1 MVTLKT
7 ANDVASYGEERLA
20 YHIYEGEL
28 DVSPLESHV
37 LKAIINGLKPVRD
50 ELFEEYRSG
59 DPLCYPPDWYDS
71 YVFPLDCAINRCQDE
86 IDERDEDS
94 ESSEW

>member
-7 ANDVASYGEERLA
+7 AEDVQSYGEENLA

-28 DVSPLESHV
+28 DVGSLESHV
-37 LKAIINGLKPVRD
+37 LRAIINGLKPIRN
-50 ELFEEYRSG
+50 ELNEEYLSG

-71 YVFPLDCAINRCQDE
+71 YVFPLDSAISLCQDE

-94 ESSEW
+94 EW